1 MIKKIVGAFLGLAFG
16 IMFAVVW
23 HSSPIVKPLPRPTG
37 SFAIG
42 VESLPLV
49 DQLRQENYAA
59 GDKKRA
65 LMAHVWYPAEIQEGT
80 RYPYLGNLMPLF
92 KKSFAQLYRIP
103 QWVSNLLWRNIY
115 THAFTDVPVAQKQTT
130 YPVILFSH
138 GLLGLPSQMYASSI
152 ENLASHGYIVVAIDH
167 PYFNILTQFP
177 DGRVASSQA
186 LSSQFQKMNQAE
198 QNTFLSKAIDLYK
211 ADFAFVLDELK
222 KLNNNKNSIFYTKLN
237 LERIGVM
244 GHSAGGTASV
254 EFCRSD
260 ERCKVAADLDGWYDH
275 VIGQE
280 PIKKPLLLLFG
291 EKSIEVSEPS
301 AEYLQRKE
309 LTREQYFEREQKIV
323 EHKKALCSEEH
334 CSLVIIPEA
343 IHDDFGDGALLK
355 WPLRSWHAVDSYKV
369 LGQINKHLVEFF
381 MRYLS

>member
-1 MIKKIVGAFLGLAFG
+1 MLKKILSVFFGTVFLSL
-16 IMFAVVW
+16 VVLFW
-23 HSSPIVKPLPRPTG
+23 YSSPIVKPLPKPTG
-37 SFAIG
+37 PYAIG

-49 DQLRQENYAA
+49 DQQRQESYAA

-92 KKSFAQLYRIP
+92 KKAFAQLYRIP
-103 QWVSNLLWRNIY
+103 QWLSNLLWRNIY

-138 GLLGLPSQMYASSI
+138 GLLGLPSQMYASII
-152 ENLASHGYIVVAIDH
+152 ENLASHGYIVVGIDH
-167 PYFNILTQFP
+167 PYFNILTQLP

-186 LSSQFQKMNQAE
+186 LSAQFQRMNQVE
-198 QNTFLSKAIDLYK
+198 QNKFLSQAIDVYK

-222 KLNNNKNSIFYTKLN
+222 KLNQNKNTVFYTKLD
-237 LERIGVM
+237 LERVGVM
-244 GHSAGGTASV
+244 GHSAGGTASI
-254 EFCRSD
+254 EFCRMD

-323 EHKKALCSEEH
+323 EHKKALCSEQQ
-334 CSLVIIPEA
+334 CSRIIIPQA
-343 IHDDFGDGALLK
+343 THDDFGDGALLK
-355 WPLRSWHAVDSYKV
+355 WPLRGWHAVDSYKV
-369 LGQINKHLVEFF
+369 LEQINKHLVEFF
-381 MRYLS
+381 KRYLF